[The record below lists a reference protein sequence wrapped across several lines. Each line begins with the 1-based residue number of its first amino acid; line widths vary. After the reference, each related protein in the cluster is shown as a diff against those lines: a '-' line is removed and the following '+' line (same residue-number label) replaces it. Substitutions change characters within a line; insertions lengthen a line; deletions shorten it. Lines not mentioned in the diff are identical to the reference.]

1 MATRK
6 RIIPEKDTDFDVV
19 QEVIST
25 KAIANIGQ
33 CRPDAQWMAIEFVTA
48 AQQ

>member
-6 RIIPEKDTDFDVV
+6 RIIPEKDTDFDDV

-25 KAIANIGQ
+25 KAIANIG
-33 CRPDAQWMAIEFVTA
+33 
-48 AQQ
+48 